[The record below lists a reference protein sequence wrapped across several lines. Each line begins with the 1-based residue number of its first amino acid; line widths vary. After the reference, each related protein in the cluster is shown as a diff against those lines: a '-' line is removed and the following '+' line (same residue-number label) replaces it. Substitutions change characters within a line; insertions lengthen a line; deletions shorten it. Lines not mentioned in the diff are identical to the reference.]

1 MKTRRLALASTCV
14 ILLAATLTLDTHAAQ
29 PNVHALA
36 DAACRDVSVGT
47 PLFDEAK
54 RVCYETLSGLGQHQE
69 LINRIEVSDLGRT
82 PQDRY
87 FLGASYFALSLHA
100 GSPAVR
106 CSLANMASLNLNY
119 YLTHARDLFDAQ
131 HTFGTRDDMKYTELA
146 VKESRL
152 LDSALSGCEDTPPM
166 ANEIA
171 NEARRFTRVR
181 AESMLLQSSEPDPL
195 QQEVAEEFASLTNQ
209 ARDFVTTAASVE
221 GNLATTRVELD
232 GARTR
237 LVEAEAEIVKAFGP
251 IVARV
256 PGPVL
261 FDYQYDPVKLPALLS
276 SMGSRATELRVQLTA
291 TTTVGS
297 LAYIKAEVSAK
308 IGSMPLIQ
316 FHTERE
322 QRVKA
327 LGQLSMNLVSAINYW
342 NASLGFR
349 RASDGKNGVTDL
361 DAESRS
367 GPMGT
372 IGIVQTASA
381 VDTAFRCK
389 MRSRCPSSAW
399 FCNNPKPLVCP

>member
-1 MKTRRLALASTCV
+1 MKLRRLLLASSC
-14 ILLAATLTLDTHAAQ
+14 LTLLVVTSSVATQAAQ
-29 PNVHALA
+29 PNVRALS

-54 RVCYETLSGLGQHQE
+54 RLCYESLSGLGQHQE

-100 GSPAVR
+100 GSPGLR
-106 CSLANMASLNLNY
+106 CKLANLASLNLDY
-119 YLTHARDLFDAQ
+119 YLTHARDLYDAQ

-146 VKESRL
+146 VKEHRL
-152 LDSALSGCEDTPPM
+152 LERALSGCEDTPPLPD
-166 ANEIA
+166 EIT
-171 NEARRFTRVR
+171 NEARRFTRAR
-181 AESMLLQSSEPDPL
+181 AEGMLLGSGTPDPL
-195 QQEVAEEFASLTNQ
+195 QQEVATQFASLTGQ

-232 GARTR
+232 GARDR
-237 LVEAEAEIVKAFGP
+237 LLQTEADIIKAFGA
-251 IVARV
+251 IVVRV
-256 PGPVL
+256 PAQGL
-261 FDYQYDPVKLPALLS
+261 FDYQYDSVKLPTLLS
-276 SMGSRATELRVQLTA
+276 SMANRATELRTHLTA
-291 TTTVGS
+291 TTTPGT
-297 LAYIKAEVSAK
+297 LAYIKAQVSAK

-327 LGQLSMNLVSAINYW
+327 LGQLSSNLVAGANYW
-342 NASLGFR
+342 TASLEWR
-349 RASDGKNGVTDL
+349 RASDGKNGIKDL

-399 FCNNPKPLVCP
+399 FCNNPKPLICP